1 MRMMSE
7 TLPGI
12 ETLCRLVD
20 WDSEFF
26 GRRIARIEP
35 ALLVRTGMPAAREWC
50 AREHIDCAY
59 LLADVGDQAVHDL
72 AQADGFRLVDVR
84 LTLESV
90 VPPPVTRV
98 PAERLVI
105 RAAGSGDVNLLQSIA
120 RESHRDTRFY
130 ADGNFDRTRCDD
142 LYDLWIAKSCA
153 GWADHVLVAETEGVA
168 AGYLTCHLTDRV
180 GQIGLV
186 AVAASL
192 RRRGAGLALIAAAG
206 EWFAQHGAERMSVV
220 TQGRNVAALSL
231 YQAAGMTVR
240 KIQLWF
246 HKWWSPVPQ

>member
-1 MRMMSE
+1 MRVMSE
-7 TLPGI
+7 TPPGI

-20 WDSEFF
+20 WDSDFF
-26 GRRIARIEP
+26 DRRIARIEP
-35 ALLVRTGMPAAREWC
+35 AVLVRTGLPAAREWC
-50 AREHIDCAY
+50 TREHIDCAY

-72 AQADGFRLVDVR
+72 AQEEGFRLVDVR

-90 VPPPVTRV
+90 VPLPVTRV

-105 RAAGSGDVNLLQSIA
+105 RAAGPGDMGVLKSIA

-142 LYDLWIAKSCA
+142 LYELWIARSCA
-153 GWADHVLVAETEGVA
+153 GWADTVLVAETDGVV
-168 AGYLTCHLTDRV
+168 AGYLTCHLMDRV
-180 GQIGLV
+180 GQIGLM
-186 AVAASL
+186 AVAAPL

-206 EWFAQHGAERMSVV
+206 EWFAQHGAECMSVV

-231 YQAAGMTVR
+231 YQTSGMTVR

-246 HKWWSPVPQ
+246 HKWW